1 MVTKWQSTDLWWKA
15 GLETELQ
22 PGKIILKGSGK
33 SPLLLVYLF
42 TGLCWLTSREPGA
55 VNLDENVSSL
65 CGIVSMALCSN
76 ILGTCLDNIVHPCE
90 NCWNQPRCICC
101 GCNTC
106 VHPNSDRKVK
116 TQGIICKEK
125 KFMVKTLYWF
135 ELSRLLLRFPCS
147 REFCILEIHVLLDF
161 PSLRNSWKC
170 TVIALWQTLWAGQS
184 Q

>member
-65 CGIVSMALCSN
+65 CGILSMALCSN
-76 ILGTCLDNIVHPCE
+76 ILGTCLHNIVHPCE

-125 KFMVKTLYWF
+125 KSWLKLIAGLNCHGCFWDSHVAENFAFWKYM
-135 ELSRLLLRFPCS
+135 
-147 REFCILEIHVLLDF
+147 FCWTSLALEI
-161 PSLRNSWKC
+161 PGS
-170 TVIALWQTLWAGQS
+170 AQ
-184 Q
+184 